1 MGTLW
6 DCHTAM
12 ERVLEKKGG
21 PNFILV
27 LENRRNLAFLLAKQL
42 YVVFSLNYQ
51 QILSVQTTLYFFS
64 ELSVSNYV

>member
-12 ERVLEKKGG
+12 ERVLETKGG

-42 YVVFSLNYQ
+42 YD
-51 QILSVQTTLYFFS
+51 FFF
-64 ELSVSNYV
+64 